1 MRKCSLDEELDAAT
15 REYDYGIVPGSCTV
29 FVRDTANNVG
39 RLDLTLLE
47 DVLVVIDLTD
57 QGYMASN
64 KAVDRLYII
73 MTLSVYRLLHVQLFP
88 MQDSH

>member
-57 QGYMASN
+57 QGYMVRQGS
-64 KAVDRLYII
+64 
-73 MTLSVYRLLHVQLFP
+73 LFNIKELT
-88 MQDSH
+88 